1 MPDMHEQVP
10 VTLRKSLSPVH
21 VCALALGCIIGWAAF
36 HEPGATYLR
45 EAGSAGTLLA
55 IGIAALAM
63 LLIAVNYGFMV
74 ERQPVAGGESAYAR
88 AAFGD
93 WHGFVCAWMLG
104 LAYLLP
110 ISLNATAI
118 GFFSRTIFHGTL
130 MTGPHWVIAGRDVYL
145 SAIVISLLALALV
158 ATLCLQGVRDTGVLQ
173 TILVLVL
180 VGGVAIVAG
189 GLAFQPSAWTTADP
203 ALHPAVG
210 PRTLS
215 GFFAVL
221 SVAPCLFV
229 GFDTVPQGVEEFDF
243 PHRHAR
249 AIMAA
254 SILIGA
260 AIYAALALV
269 AAVAPEATGADC
281 GATVFPSFH
290 AAHRLL
296 GGTGLAMLFLAV
308 FAAMLT
314 GIIGFLMA
322 ESRLLWSMGRTGI
335 LPGWFGRISP
345 TRRTP
350 RNAILFTA
358 GVSGV
363 AALFGRSALIWFVDL
378 CSLGAA
384 IGYGYT
390 SAAAFRFARRKGNC
404 AIQVTG
410 ATGVALAILFAA
422 LLIVPIPG
430 LDCAMK
436 SHAWAFLGVWV
447 ALGLIFRLTAR
458 RR

>member
-1 MPDMHEQVP
+1 MNEQAP
-10 VTLRKSLSPVH
+10 VTLRKSLSSIH
-21 VCALALGCIIGWAAF
+21 ACALAIGCIIGWAAF

-93 WHGFVCAWMLG
+93 RHGFACAWMLG

-118 GFFSRTIFHGTL
+118 GFFSQKIFHGALT
-130 MTGPHWVIAGRDVYL
+130 TGPHWMIAGYEVYL
-145 SAIVISLLALALV
+145 SSLVLSLLALALV
-158 ATLCLQGVRDTGVLQ
+158 TTLCLQGVRDTGVLQ

-180 VGGVAIVAG
+180 VGGVAVVAG
-189 GLAFQPSAWTTADP
+189 GLALQPSAWTTADP
-203 ALHPAVG
+203 ALHPAPG
-210 PRTLS
+210 PGTLS

-254 SILIGA
+254 SVLVGA

-269 AAVAPEATGADC
+269 AAVAPEATDADHGAI
-281 GATVFPSFH
+281 VFPSFH

-296 GGTGLAMLFLAV
+296 GGTGVAMLLFAAL
-308 FAAMLT
+308 AAMLT

-322 ESRLLWSMGRTGI
+322 ESRLIWAMGRTGV
-335 LPGWFGRISP
+335 LPAWFGRISP
-345 TRRTP
+345 THRTP
-350 RNAILFTA
+350 RNAILFAAIVA
-358 GVSGV
+358 GVS
-363 AALFGRSALIWFVDL
+363 ALFGRSALGWFVDL

-390 SAAAFRFARRKGNC
+390 SAAAFRFARREGNG
-404 AIQVTG
+404 AVQATG
-410 ATGVALAILFAA
+410 AAGVALSVLFVA
-422 LLIVPIPG
+422 LQIFPIPG

-436 SHAWAFLGVWV
+436 PHTWVCLAVWV
-447 ALGLIFRLTAR
+447 GLGLIFRLAAR